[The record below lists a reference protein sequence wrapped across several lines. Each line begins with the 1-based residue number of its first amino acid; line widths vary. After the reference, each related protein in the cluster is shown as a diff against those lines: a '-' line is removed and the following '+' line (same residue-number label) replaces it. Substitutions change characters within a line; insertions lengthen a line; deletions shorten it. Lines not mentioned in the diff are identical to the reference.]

1 MRHYGPKYAVMLA
14 RLIGYRQPLV
24 RRLRDPEVEKTQ
36 DELDYVAGVLADDGA
51 KWPTRKQVIESRK
64 KLRRAVT
71 FLRLHIVN
79 GHPKKKA
86 KGLAAEQH
94 RTSRDYTSSKRA
106 RPGVRREPGVTPRTI
121 EEALRFAKKLGD
133 GEWWAGTSRL
143 ARKARTDKYKLA
155 QLMRTY

>member
-14 RLIGYRQPLV
+14 RLIGYRRPLV
-24 RRLRDPEVEKTQ
+24 HRLHDPEVEKTQ

-71 FLRLHIVN
+71 FLRFHIVD
-79 GHPKKKA
+79 GHPEKMA
-86 KGLAAEQH
+86 KSLAAKQH
-94 RTSRDYTSSKRA
+94 RTSRDKTSRA
-106 RPGVRREPGVTPRTI
+106 RLGVRREPGVTPRTI